1 MSFVDG
7 AFVDARARS
16 LLPCALLAALATA
29 PGRASAAACCVS
41 ATSFGVGRLL
51 AWEDAA
57 VGVQLGH
64 ARSLGQWDSTGS
76 LRWNAS
82 DFSDG
87 LTTAQVWGILRV
99 HDRVQAQ
106 GWVPFVVND
115 RRSAGQSQLAGGLG
129 DAGAAARVEVLKIG
143 EYQGLPSFAFTIGA
157 LAPTGKRVEQ
167 TSPPLFAGATGRGA
181 WGGSLALESEYAFLP
196 WFVRLDGG
204 VTGYLPFRRSDTG
217 QHQRY
222 GPVVQAGLSSGRE
235 LVPDVL
241 VAAVALTGEW
251 ESSIVVDGDAVPRS
265 HSRSYALAGSLA
277 WRFDPRWT
285 ITASVHNTVWPS
297 GANVNRDARLG
308 FTIGVRRGHF

>member
-1 MSFVDG
+1 MSF
-7 AFVDARARS
+7 AAPRPRLA
-16 LLPCALLAALATA
+16 AALALAAGLAAATPRPA
-29 PGRASAAACCVS
+29 RAAACCVS

-57 VGVQLGH
+57 AGLSVSH
-64 ARSLGQWDSTGS
+64 ARSLGQWDSRGS

-82 DFSDG
+82 DYSDG
-87 LTTAQVWGILRV
+87 LTTTQLWGIVRAQE
-99 HDRVQAQ
+99 RVQLQ

-129 DAGAAARVEVLKIG
+129 DLGAAARVEVVKIG
-143 EYQGLPSFAFTIGA
+143 EYQGLPSFAFTVGGF
-157 LAPTGKRVEQ
+157 APTGRRPEDTK
-167 TSPPLFAGATGRGA
+167 PPLFAGTTGRGA
-181 WGGSLALESEYAFLP
+181 WGGSLAAEAEYAFLP

-217 QHQRY
+217 QTQRY
-222 GPVVQAGLSSGRE
+222 GPILQSSLSTGLE

-251 ESSIVVDGDAVPRS
+251 ESSIVISGDAVPG
-265 HSRSYALAGSLA
+265 SRARQYGVAGSLA

-285 ITASVHNTVWPS
+285 VTAGVNSNVWPD
-297 GANVNRDARLG
+297 GAGQNRDARVS
-308 FTIGVRRGHF
+308 FTLGVRRGHF

>member
-1 MSFVDG
+1 VV
-7 AFVDARARS
+7 AV
-16 LLPCALLAALATA
+16 LAAA
-29 PGRASAAACCVS
+29 PDAARAAACCVS

-57 VGVQLGH
+57 VGIQLGH

-87 LTTAQVWGILRV
+87 LTTAQVWGIVRA
-99 HDRVQAQ
+99 HDRVQLQ
-106 GWVPFVVND
+106 GWVPLVVND
-115 RRSAGQSQLAGGLG
+115 RRSAGQSQIAGALG
-129 DAGAAARVEVLKIG
+129 DAGAAARVEVVRIG
-143 EYQGLPSFAFTIGA
+143 EYEGLPSFAFTVGA
-157 LAPTGKRVEQ
+157 LAPTGKRVEE

-181 WGGSLALESEYAFLP
+181 WGGSLAVEAEYAFLP
-196 WFVRLDGG
+196 WFLRVDGG

-217 QHQRY
+217 QQQRY
-222 GPVVQAGLSSGRE
+222 GPVLQAALSTGRE
-235 LVPDVL
+235 LVPDIL

-251 ESSIVVDGDAVPRS
+251 ESSIVIGGDTVPRS
-265 HSRSYALAGSLA
+265 HARSCALAGSLA

-285 ITASVHNTVWPS
+285 LTGSITNTVWPD
-297 GANVNRDARLG
+297 GAGMNRDARLG